1 MAYGATLQMVQQ
13 PAKPGTEIPF
23 EEIFQK
29 HHRLV
34 ASALRITIG
43 SSDEL
48 EDLVQV
54 AFMEVYKSLH
64 RFEGRSAL
72 STWVYR
78 IAIRVGLQHR
88 RKKHRLRWLSL
99 FSVPE
104 RVESFPGPHPV
115 ATLESREALREL
127 DKKME
132 GLTEAKRMVFAL
144 SDIHGLTH
152 TEVGQILDINPN
164 TVRSR
169 LHAARTELLTRES
182 KTEESS

>member
-1 MAYGATLQMVQQ
+1 M
-13 PAKPGTEIPF
+13 
-23 EEIFQK
+23 
-29 HHRLV
+29 
-34 ASALRITIG
+34 
-43 SSDEL
+43 
-48 EDLVQV
+48 
-54 AFMEVYKSLH
+54 
-64 RFEGRSAL
+64 
-72 STWVYR
+72 
-78 IAIRVGLQHR
+78 
-88 RKKHRLRWLSL
+88 
-99 FSVPE
+99 
-104 RVESFPGPHPV
+104 ESFPGPHPV